1 MSFNKARIQTGLSGI
16 GLRAPHYSD
25 IITQNPSVGFVE
37 IHSENFF
44 AKGGKT
50 QHVLKK
56 VSELYP
62 LSFHG
67 VSLSLGSVD
76 EPDHIHL
83 KRLKELV
90 YLYEPTLVS
99 EHVSWSINEETYLN
113 DLLPLPY
120 TQEALDILSH
130 NVSIVQNELGRQ
142 ILMENP
148 SSYLT
153 FNLQNQ
159 MHEGD
164 FMRELSHK
172 TGCGILLDI
181 NNVYVS
187 AENLGENALDS
198 LKKVPLNLVKEVH
211 LAGHSH
217 KKLTSGEILKVDTHG
232 DYVCDEVW
240 SLYETFLNMCNKP
253 VATLIEWDNNIPP
266 LNVLCEEAQKASLML
281 QNFKEVQHH
290 VA

>member
-1 MSFNKARIQTGLSGI
+1 MSLNKARIQTGLAGI

-25 IITQNPSVGFVE
+25 ILIQNPSIGFVE

-62 LSFHG
+62 VSFHG

-76 EPDHIHL
+76 EPDSSHL
-83 KRLKELV
+83 KRLKELQD
-90 YLYEPTLVS
+90 LYKPLLVS
-99 EHVSWSINEETYLN
+99 EHVSWSINEQTYLN

-120 TQEALDILSH
+120 TQEALDVLSR

-164 FMRELSHK
+164 FMRELAHK

-187 AENLGENALDS
+187 AENMGEDALDY
-198 LKKVPLNLVKEVH
+198 LKKMPVHLVQEVH

-217 KKLTSGEILKVDTHG
+217 KRLTSGEILKVDTHS
-232 DYVCDEVW
+232 DNVCDEVW
-240 SLYETFLNMCNKP
+240 SLYDAFLNMRNMP
-253 VATLIEWDNNIPP
+253 VATLVEWDNNIPP

-281 QNFKEVQHH
+281 QKFKEVKHH